1 MIDTTVV
8 GWKNADSSS
17 GVLEWA
23 LRHHHKGSI
32 LLAHVVDRG
41 VALVETFA
49 ADSRAA
55 QARIDLMEVAE
66 QVRTDNPSLTVH
78 TELLQGS
85 PVDALADLS
94 GPRTLVAVSSR
105 QGENRGARS
114 WSTGARLSGSA
125 RGPVAI
131 IPSGAWS
138 GSGVVVGVD
147 DPAERALQFA
157 ADFAQQMGETLHAV
171 RAWQGPPAWAE
182 QGPTDPDYLKSLEE
196 MYRDILSDALDGVV
210 ADHPDLEVHRSVIE
224 GEPREVLL
232 EQSGGASLLVVGNRG
247 LRGPKRFFLGSVSHA
262 LVLAARVPTVVVND
276 SSEN

>member
-8 GWKNADSSS
+8 GWKDAASSR
-17 GVLEWA
+17 GVLDWA
-23 LRHHHKGSI
+23 LRHHQQGPI
-32 LLAHVVDRG
+32 LLAHVVERG
-41 VALVETFA
+41 IALVETFA
-49 ADSRAA
+49 ADSPAA

-66 QVRTDNPSLTVH
+66 QVRTENPSLTVH

-85 PVDALADLS
+85 PVDALEGLS
-94 GPRTLVAVSSR
+94 GPRTMVAVSSR

-131 IPSGAWS
+131 VPSGARS

-147 DPAERALQFA
+147 DPVEGALQFA
-157 ADFAQQMGETLHAV
+157 ADYAQRMGETLHAV

-182 QGPTDPDYLKSLEE
+182 QGPTDPEYLLSLEQ
-196 MYRDILSDALDGVV
+196 MYGDILSDALERVSTEY
-210 ADHPDLEVHRSVIE
+210 PELEIRRSVIQ

-276 SSEN
+276 SSET